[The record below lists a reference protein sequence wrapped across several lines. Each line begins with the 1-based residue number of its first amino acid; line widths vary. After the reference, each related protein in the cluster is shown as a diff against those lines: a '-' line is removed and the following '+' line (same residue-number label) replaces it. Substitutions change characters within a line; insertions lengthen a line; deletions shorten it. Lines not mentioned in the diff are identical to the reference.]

1 MNGQAAPSRV
11 PTLTPFL
18 FVAMKPGGGRTFGVR
33 QATHAPALAQSLR
46 AEGRLLMQSW
56 KLPAWAASPEKGL
69 STKDQVALNEQLAQL
84 LTRGVPLVEALD
96 VAAQTVRTSAKPR
109 IMRMRDLV
117 AAGSSFADACRTVGG
132 FDNVTI
138 AVYRGA
144 ERTGDLAGAAKE
156 LGISARRR
164 MKVAGKAATLMLYPA
179 IVLSISLMVAGVML
193 VFVVP
198 RMAEG
203 LTQSGVALPW
213 FSKIVMGLGVWMQQ
227 NLLWIGI
234 AAGTALVTGIVLRR
248 AVLKG
253 ASILLRRLPAIGDVV
268 LAQESARFFS
278 VMGAMSKTGV
288 PLADA
293 LSVANQAI
301 GHPTLRKQ
309 LDRLRDRLIA
319 GGILRTLIDEVTAF
333 PVATRRLL
341 MAAERSGDLENAF
354 HTLATDMTDEVD
366 TKSARLLAV
375 LEPALIVLMFLIIGS
390 VVMALMLPML
400 TITSRL
406 GS

>member
-18 FVAMKPGGGRTFGVR
+18 FVAMKPGGGRMFGVR
-33 QATHAPALAQSLR
+33 QAPHAPALAQSLR

-56 KLPAWAASPEKGL
+56 KLPAWAGSPEKGL

-156 LGISARRR
+156 LGVSARRR

-234 AAGTALVTGIVLRR
+234 AAGTALVTAIVLRR

-341 MAAERSGDLENAF
+341 MAAERSGDLESAF
-354 HTLATDMTDEVD
+354 HTLAADMTDEVD

-406 GS
+406 GA